1 MAARKSATRSQSAT
15 SGRTKRASSRA
26 RRAPGG
32 TATGCTYT
40 QKWSPLTNTRGYV
53 QVWVREEHYEK
64 VAKRLLKKTQD
75 PYVRTLL
82 RQKLAPLGVDWKCT
96 GTCEGGWCQ
105 EHMISENVFVCEC
118 AYFV

>member
-1 MAARKSATRSQSAT
+1 MPARKPATRSRSST
-15 SGRTKRASSRA
+15 PPGRTKKAA
-26 RRAPGG
+26 RRAAGG
-32 TATGCTYT
+32 TTTGCSYT
-40 QKWSPLTNTRGYV
+40 QSWSPLTNTRGYV

-64 VAKRLLKKTQD
+64 VAKRLLKKTKD

-105 EHMISENVFVCEC
+105 EHMVSENVFVCEC